1 MVIQSSL
8 MSHYSIPR
16 YPFLLADLIFF
27 LDLLGNIVLYLFCK
41 RFFFLLS
48 LLWWSRLKWTVIF
61 FLSLMNC
68 MITRFT
74 IDSWVLNFTVYI
86 SLLHLWSDKQLY
98 PLSKSNNSLNS
109 GVWDIVKWLYN
120 YLFITMWVIVHA
132 NYLNFKSK

>member
-1 MVIQSSL
+1 

-16 YPFLLADLIFF
+16 YPFLLTDLIFF

-41 RFFFLLS
+41 RFFFFLLS

-61 FLSLMNC
+61 FLSLVNC

-74 IDSWVLNFTVYI
+74 IDSWVINFTVYI

-98 PLSKSNNSLNS
+98 PLSKFNNSLNS
-109 GVWDIVKWLYN
+109 GVWAIVKWLYN